1 MIDYHPKVTFNTNDT
16 KLSYKQKFF
25 LKGLI
30 LLKIFK
36 AKKIITMNPRNP
48 EAQYMSVLEGNIV
61 QVGDL
66 DTIKPEGEYELDDSF
81 ESYVLMP
88 GLVEGH
94 SHLFEGALW
103 SKVYCGYFDR
113 QKPSG
118 AMTPG
123 IKNVSELVQ
132 ILKKESKELLTPDEP
147 LAGWGLDPIYFDNK
161 MVSRTILDEISDQ
174 RPIGILHASGHKLN
188 VNSHGLKLAGFL
200 RTGINHEGL
209 PLGDDGLPSGE
220 IRGAETIS
228 LVAKHVGLGKDW
240 LGGDAKGLR
249 NFGKICARAG
259 VTTAAD
265 LANLQ
270 TEESIEMMLRVTS
283 EVDFPARIVSLR
295 YMQGI
300 SPTELIPKVLELK
313 KKSTENLR
321 LGSIKI
327 VADGSIQG
335 FTARLKWP
343 GYYNGAPNGM
353 WYTAPEHIQE
363 AYELALKNNIL
374 VHTHTNGD
382 EATELALDCLEGAL
396 AKYPNSDHRFTLQHC
411 QLASTAQFKRM
422 HKLGM
427 CANLFSNHH
436 FYWGDEHYSLTVGPE
451 RAHRMNACKT
461 ALQEKVPLAIHSDA
475 PITPLGPLFTAWCAM
490 NRLTFSG
497 RTLGDY
503 EKISK
508 MEALYAITLGA
519 SFTLKIDHE
528 VGSLETGKKADC
540 CILERDPFDVEE
552 IKFKDQKII
561 GTIKGGMPHVINDS
575 DL

>member
-1 MIDYHPKVTFNTNDT
+1 MIKVI
-16 KLSYKQKFF
+16 Q
-25 LKGLI
+25 
-30 LLKIFK
+30 

-48 EAQYMSVLEGNIV
+48 IATHMSILNGRIL
-61 QVGDL
+61 QVGS
-66 DTIKPEGEYELDDSF
+66 IEKIAPVEKYELDDSF
-81 ESYVLMP
+81 KDLIIMP

-94 SHLFEGALW
+94 SHLFEGTLW
-103 SKVYCGYFDR
+103 NKLYCGYFDR
-113 QKPSG
+113 QKPDGSIQKG
-118 AMTPG
+118 T
-123 IKNVSELVQ
+123 KNVDEL
-132 ILKKESKELLTPDEP
+132 ISNLKHAEDKIENSKTALS
-147 LAGWGLDPIYFDNK
+147 GWGLDPIYFSDKNLDR
-161 MVSRTILDEISDQ
+161 VILDKVSEV

-188 VNSHGLKLAGFL
+188 VNSLGLKLAGFL
-200 RTGINHEGL
+200 RTGISYDGL
-209 PLGDDGLPSGE
+209 PLGKDGIPTGE
-220 IRGAETIS
+220 IRGAETIA
-228 LVAKHVGLGKDW
+228 LVTKHVGLGKDW
-240 LGGDAKGLR
+240 LSGDAEGLR
-249 NFGKICARAG
+249 NFGKICVRAG
-259 VTTAAD
+259 VTTATD

-270 TEESIEMMLRVTS
+270 TDETVEMMLKVTS

-300 SPTELIPKVLELK
+300 NPKELIPKVLELK

-363 AYELALKNNIL
+363 AYELALENNIL

-396 AKYPNSDHRFTLQHC
+396 AKFPKNDHRFTLQHC

-475 PITPLGPLFTAWCAM
+475 PVTPLGPLFTAWCAM

-503 EKISK
+503 EKINK

-519 SFTLKIDHE
+519 AFTLKIDHE

-540 CILERDPFDVEE
+540 CVLEEDPFDVDE
-552 IKFKDQKII
+552 IKFKDQKIL
-561 GTIKGGMPHVINDS
+561 GTVKGGKPHIIENS
-575 DL
+575 A

>member
-118 AMTPG
+118 VMTPG

-188 VNSHGLKLAGFL
+188 VNSLGLKLAGFL

-270 TEESIEMMLRVTS
+270 TEESVEMMLRVTS

-519 SFTLKIDHE
+519 AFTLKIDHE

-575 DL
+575 AL

>member
-1 MIDYHPKVTFNTNDT
+1 MIDYHSKVTFNIDDI

-25 LKGLI
+25 LKGLF

-48 EAQYMSVLEGNIV
+48 EAQYMSVLDGKIV

-66 DTIKPEGEYELDDSF
+66 NTIKPEGKYELDKSF
-81 ESYVLMP
+81 ENYVLMP

-103 SKVYCGYFDR
+103 SKLYCGYFDR
-113 QKPSG
+113 QKPDGTMSL
-118 AMTPG
+118 G
-123 IKNVSELVQ
+123 IKNVKELVQ
-132 ILKKESKELLTPDEP
+132 TLKHENETLLDPNAP
-147 LAGWGLDPIYFDNK
+147 LAGWGLDPIYFDDK
-161 MVSRTILDEISDQ
+161 ALDRKILDEVSDQ

-188 VNSHGLKLAGFL
+188 INSVGLKLAGFL

-209 PLGDDGLPSGE
+209 PLGEDGLPSGE
-220 IRGAETIS
+220 IRGAETIA
-228 LVAKHVGLGKDW
+228 LVTRHVGLGKDW
-240 LGGDAKGLR
+240 LSGDAEGLR

-270 TEESIEMMLRVTS
+270 TDEAVEMMLKVTS
-283 EVDFPARIVSLR
+283 EADFPARIVSLR

-300 SPTELIPKVLELK
+300 SPKELIPKVLELK

-321 LGSIKI
+321 LGAIKI

-363 AYELALKNNIL
+363 AYELALENNIL

-396 AKYPNSDHRFTLQHC
+396 AKFPKNDHRFTLQHC

-475 PITPLGPLFTAWCAM
+475 PVTPLGPLFTAWCAM

-503 EKISK
+503 EKINK

-519 SFTLKIDHE
+519 AFTLKIDHE

-540 CILERDPFDVEE
+540 CVLEEDPFDIDE
-552 IKFKDQKII
+552 IRFKDQKIL
-561 GTIKGGMPHVINDS
+561 GTIKSGKPHIIENS
-575 DL
+575 A

>member
-1 MIDYHPKVTFNTNDT
+1 
-16 KLSYKQKFF
+16 
-25 LKGLI
+25 
-30 LLKIFK
+30 
-36 AKKIITMNPRNP
+36 MNPRNP

-188 VNSHGLKLAGFL
+188 VNSLGLKLAGFL

-270 TEESIEMMLRVTS
+270 TEESVEMMLRVTS

-519 SFTLKIDHE
+519 AFTLKIDHE

-561 GTIKGGMPHVINDS
+561 GTIKGGMPHVIENSDS
-575 DL
+575 

>member
-1 MIDYHPKVTFNTNDT
+1 
-16 KLSYKQKFF
+16 
-25 LKGLI
+25 
-30 LLKIFK
+30 
-36 AKKIITMNPRNP
+36 MNPRNP
-48 EAQYMSVLEGNIV
+48 EAEYMSVLDGNIV

-66 DTIKPEGEYELDDSF
+66 ETIKPEGKYELDESF
-81 ESYVLMP
+81 ENLILMP

-113 QKPSG
+113 QKPDG

-132 ILKKESKELLTPDEP
+132 ILKKENNELLTPDEP
-147 LAGWGLDPIYFDNK
+147 LAGWGLDPIYFENK
-161 MVSRTILDEISDQ
+161 MVNRKTLDEISDQ

-188 VNSHGLKLAGFL
+188 VNSVGLKLAGFL

-265 LANLQ
+265 FANLQ
-270 TEESIEMMLRVTS
+270 TDESVEMMLRVTS

-300 SPTELIPKVLELK
+300 SPKELIPRVLELK

-321 LGSIKI
+321 LGSIKV

-519 SFTLKIDHE
+519 AFTLKIDHE

-540 CILERDPFDVEE
+540 CILDRDPFDVEE
-552 IKFKDQKII
+552 VKFKDQKII
-561 GTIKGGMPHVINDS
+561 GTIKGGKPHVIDDS
-575 DL
+575 AL

>member
-1 MIDYHPKVTFNTNDT
+1 
-16 KLSYKQKFF
+16 
-25 LKGLI
+25 
-30 LLKIFK
+30 
-36 AKKIITMNPRNP
+36 MNPRNP
-48 EAQYMSVLEGNIV
+48 IATHMSILNGRIL
-61 QVGDL
+61 QVGSMEK
-66 DTIKPEGEYELDDSF
+66 IAPVEKYELDDSF
-81 ESYVLMP
+81 KDLIIMP

-94 SHLFEGALW
+94 SHLFEGTLW
-103 SKVYCGYFDR
+103 NKLYCGYFDR
-113 QKPSG
+113 QKPDGSIQKG
-118 AMTPG
+118 T
-123 IKNVSELVQ
+123 KNVTEL
-132 ILKKESKELLTPDEP
+132 ISNLKHAEDKIEDSKTALS
-147 LAGWGLDPIYFDNK
+147 GWGLDPIYFSDKNLD
-161 MVSRTILDEISDQ
+161 RLILDKVSEK

-188 VNSHGLKLAGFL
+188 VNSLGLKLAGFL
-200 RTGINHEGL
+200 RTGINHDGL
-209 PLGDDGLPSGE
+209 PLGKDGIPTGE
-220 IRGAETIS
+220 IRGAETIA
-228 LVAKHVGLGKDW
+228 LVTKHVGLGKDW
-240 LGGDAKGLR
+240 LSGDAEGLR
-249 NFGKICARAG
+249 NFGKICVRAG
-259 VTTAAD
+259 VTTATD

-270 TEESIEMMLRVTS
+270 TDEAVEMMLKVTS
-283 EVDFPARIVSLR
+283 EADFPARIVSFR

-300 SPTELIPKVLELK
+300 NPKELIPKVLELK

-363 AYELALKNNIL
+363 AYELALENNIL

-382 EATELALDCLEGAL
+382 EATELALHCLEGAL
-396 AKYPNSDHRFTLQHC
+396 AKFPKNDHRFTLQHC

-461 ALQEKVPLAIHSDA
+461 ALKEKVPLAIHSDA
-475 PITPLGPLFTAWCAM
+475 PVTPLGPLFTAWCAM

-503 EKISK
+503 EKINK

-519 SFTLKIDHE
+519 AFTLKIDHE

-540 CILERDPFDVEE
+540 CVLEEDPFDVDE
-552 IKFKDQKII
+552 IRFKDQKIL
-561 GTIKGGMPHVINDS
+561 GTIKSGKPHIIENS
-575 DL
+575 T